1 MVQPKYLSILK
12 ALAQYKFLTRRQF
25 FRLGTE
31 RFQSALSKH
40 LNPLIEAD
48 WIGLM
53 DATIYGIGHVYYLK
67 SKGAIWLAKEI
78 GINPKEI
85 HFCISKPKLTSQT
98 LYHRTGAIDC
108 QIELFQTCQANQV
121 DVVFYDRDIEVVGKP
136 KGKGGL
142 VRKTRISLPGSGTIE
157 PDSIFMLD
165 TPKGKKLFCL
175 EFENEDYTKK
185 SYQKVENHVRA
196 LNIKSPSI
204 KYKHPKAHKTLFVY
218 KNPATMHSIIEKV
231 SGNISGIGSWFLFK
245 TYDEVI
251 TTVSDP
257 KKEISSSESKDFFA
271 NWRTVNEG
279 IQSLY

>member
-1 MVQPKYLSILK
+1 MNAKYLSILK
-12 ALAQYKFLTRRQF
+12 ALAQYKFLTRKQF
-25 FRLGTE
+25 FRLGIE
-31 RFQSALSKH
+31 KFQSALSKH

-53 DATIYGIGHVYYLK
+53 DATTYGIGHVYYLK
-67 SKGAIWLAKEI
+67 SKGAIWLAKET
-78 GINPKEI
+78 GIDPKEI
-85 HFCISKPKLTSQT
+85 QFCLSKPKLTSQT

-108 QIELFQTCQANQV
+108 QIELFQTSLANQV
-121 DVVFYDRDIEVVGKP
+121 EVIFYDRDIEVVGKP

-142 VRKTRISLPGSGTIE
+142 LRKTRIPLPGAGSIE

-196 LNIKSPSI
+196 LNIKSPSA
-204 KYKHPKAHKTLFVY
+204 KYKHSKAHKTLFIY
-218 KNPATMHSIIEKV
+218 KNPATMKSIMEKV
-231 SGNISGIGSWFLFK
+231 SENISGIGSWFLFK

-251 TTVSDP
+251 SPVSDP
-257 KKEISSSESKDFFA
+257 KKETSPSDSKDFFA
-271 NWRTVNEG
+271 GWRTVNEG
-279 IQSLY
+279 MESLY

>member
-53 DATIYGIGHVYYLK
+53 DATNFGIGHVYYLK
-67 SKGAIWLAKEI
+67 SKGAIWLSKEA
-78 GINPKEI
+78 GIDPKEI

-108 QIELFQTCQANQV
+108 QIELFQTCLANQV

-142 VRKTRISLPGSGTIE
+142 VRKTRIPLPGSGSIE

-204 KYKHPKAHKTLFVY
+204 KYKHPKAHRTLFIY
-218 KNPATMHSIIEKV
+218 KNPATMKSIMEKV
-231 SGNISGIGSWFLFK
+231 SENISGIGSWLLFK

-251 TTVSDP
+251 TPFSDP
-257 KKEISSSESKDFFA
+257 KKETSPLELKDFFSG
-271 NWRTVNEG
+271 WRTVNEG